1 MREDSWANRRAHL
14 REIEM
19 ELAKRFIDVGIFTN
33 RIDEMRAFYGERIR
47 LPYEELLPVG
57 GGVRQYRYGLLGSV
71 LKINHARDPLPSRI
85 AGGYRKLS
93 ISDPRTPMP
102 LTMQDPDGNEIE
114 LVPSGQRGVNQIEIQ
129 IGVTDEA
136 AFEKFYG
143 DALQAERLSAGRF
156 KLGETIVSFQ
166 RDGAAVRAPKSPP
179 GSAMDALASMR
190 AVGMRYITV
199 QVRDCDGEHRRLMS
213 MGVWEG
219 AAPVTLGAVA
229 RISFIRDPDGNFIEI
244 SQRASLTG
252 AIPG

>member
-1 MREDSWANRRAHL
+1 
-14 REIEM
+14 M

-33 RIDEMRAFYGERIR
+33 RIDEMRAFYADRIR

-71 LKINHARDPLPSRI
+71 LKINHSRDPLPARI

-102 LTMQDPDGNEIE
+102 IPMHDPDANEIE
-114 LVPSGQRGVNQIEIQ
+114 LVPTGQRGVNQIEIH

-136 AFEKFYG
+136 AFEHFYAE
-143 DALQAERLSAGRF
+143 ALQADRLASNRF
-156 KLGETIVSFQ
+156 KLGETVISFKQ
-166 RDGAAVRAPKSPP
+166 DPAAARGPNAPST
-179 GSAMDALASMR
+179 SATDVVASMR

-199 QVRDCDGEHRRLMS
+199 QVHDVDAEHRRFMS

-219 AAPVTLGAVA
+219 AAPVSLGAVA
-229 RISFIRDPDGNFIEI
+229 RISFIRDPDGNFIEV

-252 AIPG
+252 PIPG

>member
-1 MREDSWANRRAHL
+1 MD
-14 REIEM
+14 
-19 ELAKRFIDVGIFTN
+19 LAKRFVDVGIFTN
-33 RIDEMRAFYGERIR
+33 RLDEMRAFYGERIR

-71 LKINHARDPLPSRI
+71 LKINHSRDLLPPRI
-85 AGGYRKLS
+85 ASGYRMLS

-102 LTMQDPDGNEIE
+102 IPMQDPDGNDIQ
-114 LVPSGQRGVNQIEIQ
+114 LVPTGQRGVNQIEIH

-136 AFEKFYG
+136 AFEHFYG
-143 DALQAERLSAGRF
+143 DALQAERLSASRF
-156 KLGETIVSFQ
+156 KLGETVISFQ
-166 RDGAAVRAPKSPP
+166 RDPAAVRAAKSP
-179 GSAMDALASMR
+179 SASAADVIASMR

-199 QVRDCDGEHRRLMS
+199 QVRDVDAEHRRFMS

-219 AAPVTLGAVA
+219 AAPVSLGAVA

-252 AIPG
+252 PLPD

>member
-1 MREDSWANRRAHL
+1 
-14 REIEM
+14 M
-19 ELAKRFIDVGIFTN
+19 ELAKRFIDVGILTN

-71 LKINHARDPLPSRI
+71 LKINHARNPLPARVV
-85 AGGYRKLS
+85 GGYRMLS

-102 LTMQDPDGNEIE
+102 LIIRDPDGNDLE
-114 LVPSGQRGVNQIEIQ
+114 LVPSGQRGVSQIEIQ
-129 IGVTDEA
+129 LGVTDEA

-143 DALQAERLSAGRF
+143 EALGAERIGAGRF
-156 KLGETIVSFQ
+156 KLGETIISL
-166 RDGAAVRAPKSPP
+166 RHDPAAVRAQKSAT
-179 GSAMDALASMR
+179 GNADAIAPMR

-199 QVRDCDGEHRRLMS
+199 QVRDCDSEHRRLMS

-219 AAPVTLGAVA
+219 AAPMTLGKVA
-229 RISFIRDPDGNFIEI
+229 RISMIRDPDGNFIEI

-252 AIPG
+252 PIPG

>member
-1 MREDSWANRRAHL
+1 
-14 REIEM
+14 M

-33 RIDEMRAFYGERIR
+33 RLDQMRAFYGERIR

-71 LKINHARDPLPSRI
+71 LKINHARDPLPARV

-102 LTMQDPDGNEIE
+102 LAMQDPDGNDIE
-114 LVPSGQRGVNQIEIQ
+114 LVPTGQRGVNQVEIH
-129 IGVTDEA
+129 IAITDEA
-136 AFEKFYG
+136 AFDHFYG
-143 DALQAERLSAGRF
+143 DVLGAERLGEGRF
-156 KLGETIVSFQ
+156 KLGETIVSCR
-166 RDGAAVRAPKSPP
+166 RDPAAVRASNSP
-179 GSAMDALASMR
+179 SSNAMEVMATMR
-190 AVGMRYITV
+190 AVGMRYVTV
-199 QVRDCDGEHRRLMS
+199 QVRDCDAEHRRFKS

-219 AAPVTLGAVA
+219 AAPVTLGTVA

-252 AIPG
+252 PIPG

>member
-1 MREDSWANRRAHL
+1 
-14 REIEM
+14 M
-19 ELAKRFIDVGIFTN
+19 ELAKRFVDLGIFTN
-33 RIDEMRAFYGERIR
+33 RLDEMRAFYGERVR

-71 LKINHARDPLPSRI
+71 LKINHSRDPLPPRI
-85 AGGYRKLS
+85 PGGYRMLS

-102 LTMQDPDGNEIE
+102 LPMQDPDGNDIE
-114 LVPSGQRGVNQIEIQ
+114 LIPSGQRGINQIEIQ

-143 DALQAERLSAGRF
+143 DALQAERLAAKRF
-156 KLGETIVSFQ
+156 KLGETIISF
-166 RDGAAVRAPKSPP
+166 DHDPTSARAPKSS
-179 GSAMDALASMR
+179 SASPADVMASMR

-199 QVRDCDGEHRRLMS
+199 QVRDVDAEHRRFMS

-219 AAPVTLGAVA
+219 AAPVSLGAVA

-252 AIPG
+252 PLPK

>member
-1 MREDSWANRRAHL
+1 
-14 REIEM
+14 M
-19 ELAKRFIDVGIFTN
+19 ELAKRFVDVGIFTN
-33 RIDEMRAFYGERIR
+33 RLDEMRAFYGERIR

-71 LKINHARDPLPSRI
+71 LKINDSRDPLPPRI
-85 AGGYRKLS
+85 AGGYRMLS

-102 LTMQDPDGNEIE
+102 LPMQDPDGSDIE
-114 LVPSGQRGVNQIEIQ
+114 LVPSGHRGVSQIEIH

-136 AFEKFYG
+136 AFEKFY
-143 DALQAERLSAGRF
+143 AETLRAERLAPNRF
-156 KLGETIVSFQ
+156 KLGGTVISFQ
-166 RDGAAVRAPKSPP
+166 HDPTAVPAVKSP
-179 GSAMDALASMR
+179 SASAPDVIASMR

-199 QVRDCDGEHRRLMS
+199 QVRDCDREHRRFMS

-219 AAPVTLGAVA
+219 AAPVTLGTVA

-252 AIPG
+252 SLPD

>member
-1 MREDSWANRRAHL
+1 
-14 REIEM
+14 M
-19 ELAKRFIDVGIFTN
+19 ELAKRFVDVGIFTN
-33 RIDEMRAFYGERIR
+33 RLDEMRAFYGERIR

-71 LKINHARDPLPSRI
+71 LKINHSRDPLPPRI

-102 LTMQDPDGNEIE
+102 MPMQDPDGNDIE
-114 LVPSGQRGVNQIEIQ
+114 LVPTGQRGVNQIEIH

-143 DALQAERLSAGRF
+143 EAMQAERLGAGRF
-156 KLGETIVSFQ
+156 KLGETILSFQ
-166 RDGAAVRAPKSPP
+166 RDAAAVHAAKSP
-179 GSAMDALASMR
+179 SASAADVIASMR

-199 QVRDCDGEHRRLMS
+199 QVREVDAEHRRFMS

-219 AAPVTLGAVA
+219 AAPVSLGAVA

-252 AIPG
+252 PIPA

>member
-1 MREDSWANRRAHL
+1 MGESVEA
-14 REIEM
+14 EM

-33 RIDEMRAFYGERIR
+33 RLDEMRAFWGERIR

-71 LKINHARDPLPSRI
+71 LKINHARDPLTPRI

-102 LTMQDPDGNEIE
+102 LAMQDPDGNELE
-114 LVPSGQRGVNQIEIQ
+114 LIPSGQRGVNQIEIHL
-129 IGVTDEA
+129 GVTDEA
-136 AFEKFYG
+136 AFEHFLG
-143 DALQAERLSAGRF
+143 DALSAEKIGAGRF
-156 KLGETIVSFQ
+156 KLGDTIVSFKK
-166 RDGAAVRAPKSPP
+166 DAAAVRAPKSAA
-179 GSAMDALASMR
+179 GTAMDAMATMR
-190 AVGMRYITV
+190 AVGMRYMTI
-199 QVRDCDGEHRRLMS
+199 QVRDVDAEHRRLMS

-219 AAPVTLGAVA
+219 AAPVSLGAVA

-252 AIPG
+252 PIPGQPASR